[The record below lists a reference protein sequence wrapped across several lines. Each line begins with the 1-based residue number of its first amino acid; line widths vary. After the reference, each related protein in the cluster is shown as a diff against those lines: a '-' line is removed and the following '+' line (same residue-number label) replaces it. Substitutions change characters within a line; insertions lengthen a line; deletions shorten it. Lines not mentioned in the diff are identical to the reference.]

1 VLRAEFADHAIAL
14 GRTGHGPMPLNPPW
28 IPCGGSSLSAT
39 TTAATVECELAVDVE
54 MARIERCRYATAV
67 LHARRTIAALSTSP
81 PSYS

>member
-1 VLRAEFADHAIAL
+1 MTI
-14 GRTGHGPMPLNPPW
+14 
-28 IPCGGSSLSAT
+28 
-39 TTAATVECELAVDVE
+39 AATVECELAVDVE